1 LTSCGLFYR
10 ESVEGHYVPNAGF
23 FEDVVFEDPAILQS
37 CQTSES
43 YEGATDASNGQQNG
57 NDNNEVGEPVDVT
70 DILSEHN
77 HPSSS
82 STQIDVEN
90 DTAEVISDIGDL
102 KVENNVSSEESNDQH
117 TLSTQDVDSLL
128 DKCLLQALH
137 TTVKDL
143 PMPGSTL
150 WYEGMKD
157 AYLFNFKLFS
167 RVFLGLVFVGW
178 KPAVGWGGVRIKKMV
193 NRGKNKKEYLGLGV
207 KQA

>member
-1 LTSCGLFYR
+1 MTSCGLFCR

-23 FEDVVFEDPAILQS
+23 LEDVVFEDPAILQS

-43 YEGATDASNGQQNG
+43 CEGAIDASNGQRNG

-90 DTAEVISDIGDL
+90 DTAEEVIADIGDL
-102 KVENNVSSEESNDQH
+102 RVGNNVSSEESNDQH
-117 TLSTQDVDSLL
+117 TLSTEDVDSLL

-137 TTVKDL
+137 TTVKDKDL

-150 WYEGMKD
+150 WYEGCIF
-157 AYLFNFKLFS
+157 LFFS
-167 RVFLGLVFVGW
+167 FSFF
-178 KPAVGWGGVRIKKMV
+178 ITFC
-193 NRGKNKKEYLGLGV
+193 
-207 KQA
+207 